1 LRTLTPQPS
10 LVDQVYESIL
20 TEITEGRLG
29 LDSRLIQEELAETL
43 GVSRQPVQQALML
56 LRSRGL
62 LRDAPGRGLM
72 VAPLDPAQVRDLL
85 EVRAVLDGLASA
97 RAAEVASNI
106 AKKEGPA
113 YLARGRTAMKNRSV
127 SQMTIADMEFH
138 YFLYRLS
145 GNPLI
150 GEICAPHWSYL
161 RRVMAEVLRGE
172 TPDEIWDQ
180 HEAILDAI
188 IAGQAAKAERIAR
201 QHMVRASDVL
211 AGRLQQHLDLNKNPP
226 TKTLR
231 RVKNAVNHLT

>member
-1 LRTLTPQPS
+1 MRTLTPQLT

-43 GVSRQPVQQALML
+43 GVSRQPVQQALLL

-72 VAPLDPAQVRDLL
+72 VAPLDPAHVRNLL
-85 EVRAVLDGLASA
+85 EVRAMLDGLASA
-97 RAAEVASNI
+97 EVAANV

-113 YLARGRTAMKNRSV
+113 YLARGRTAVKNRSIA
-127 SQMTIADMEFH
+127 QMTVADMEFH

-150 GEICAPHWSYL
+150 GEICSPHWSYL
-161 RRVMAEVLRGE
+161 RRVMAEVLREE

-180 HEAILDAI
+180 HEAILSAI
-188 IAGQAAKAERIAR
+188 ISGEAAKAERIAR
-201 QHMVRASDVL
+201 HHIAHASDVL
-211 AGRLQQHLDLNKNPP
+211 AGRLEHHLNQNKQPP
-226 TKTLR
+226 PKTLR
-231 RVKNAVNHLT
+231 REIRAA

>member
-1 LRTLTPQPS
+1 MRTLTPQPT

-43 GVSRQPVQQALML
+43 GVSRQPVQQALLL

-72 VAPLDPAQVRDLL
+72 VAPLDPAHVRDLL
-85 EVRAVLDGLASA
+85 EVRAMLDGLASA
-97 RAAEVASNI
+97 KVAAVAANV

-113 YLARGRTAMKNRSV
+113 YLARGRTAVKNRSIA
-127 SQMTIADMEFH
+127 QMTIADMEFH

-145 GNPLI
+145 ENPLI
-150 GEICAPHWSYL
+150 GEICSPHWSYL

-180 HEAILDAI
+180 HEAILNAI
-188 IAGQAAKAERIAR
+188 ISGEAAKAERIAR
-201 QHMVRASDVL
+201 QHIAHASEVL
-211 AGRLQQHLDLNKNPP
+211 AGRLEQHLNQNKQPP
-226 TKTLR
+226 AKTLR
-231 RVKNAVNHLT
+231 RVNRAA

>member
-1 LRTLTPQPS
+1 MRTLTPQPT

-43 GVSRQPVQQALML
+43 GVSRQPVQQALLL

-62 LRDAPGRGLM
+62 LRDAPSRGLM
-72 VAPLDPAQVRDLL
+72 VAPLDPAHVRDLL
-85 EVRAVLDGLASA
+85 EVRAMLDGLASA
-97 RAAEVASNI
+97 KAAEVAANV

-113 YLARGRTAMKNRSV
+113 YLARGRTAVKNHSIAK
-127 SQMTIADMEFH
+127 MTTADMEFH

-150 GEICAPHWSYL
+150 GEICSPHWSYL
-161 RRVMAEVLRGE
+161 RRVMAEVLREE

-180 HEAILDAI
+180 HEAILNAI
-188 IAGQAAKAERIAR
+188 IEGEVAKAERIAR
-201 QHMVRASDVL
+201 HHIAHASDVL
-211 AGRLQQHLDLNKNPP
+211 AGRLEQHLNQNKQSPVKNV
-226 TKTLR
+226 R
-231 RVKNAVNHLT
+231 RVNRAA

>member
-1 LRTLTPQPS
+1 MRTLTPQLT

-62 LRDAPGRGLM
+62 LRDALGRGLM
-72 VAPLDPAQVRDLL
+72 VAPLDPAHVRDLL
-85 EVRAVLDGLASA
+85 EVRAMLDGLASA
-97 RAAEVASNI
+97 KVAANI

-113 YLARGRTAMKNRSV
+113 YLARGRTAVKNRSIA
-127 SQMTIADMEFH
+127 QMTSADMEFH

-150 GEICAPHWSYL
+150 GDICTPHWSYL

-180 HEAILDAI
+180 HEAILNAI
-188 IAGQAAKAERIAR
+188 IEGEAARAERIAR
-201 QHMVRASDVL
+201 HHIAHASDVL
-211 AGRLQQHLDLNKNPP
+211 AGRLEQQINQNQQPP
-226 TKTLR
+226 AKTLR
-231 RVKNAVNHLT
+231 RVNRAA